1 MDVILFRKH
10 EFEMK
15 IYISADIEG
24 VCGSTHWDEAN
35 KDKGDYREFQ
45 QQMTAEVVAAC
56 EGAFA
61 AGAHEIM
68 IKDAHATGRN
78 IIAAELPPKTQLIR
92 GWSGHPYSMVQEL
105 DESFA
110 AVLFIGYHA
119 RAGSGGSPL
128 AHTIRSSVI
137 DYIKIN
143 DIYASEFLLH
153 GYVATKLKVPVAFL
167 SGDEDIC
174 NEVGKINANIKTV
187 AVKNGI
193 GNSTISLQPATA
205 VSLIR
210 DGVKLALQG
219 NFRSCLLELP
229 NKFVV
234 EIRYKQQVQ
243 AYRVSFYPGAELI
256 DSQTIRFETD
266 CYFEVM
272 RLKSFVI

>member
-1 MDVILFRKH
+1 
-10 EFEMK
+10 MK

-24 VCGSTHWDEAN
+24 VCGSTNWVEA
-35 KDKGDYREFQ
+35 DKQNSNYQEFQ
-45 QQMTAEVVAAC
+45 RQMTAEVVAAC
-56 EGAFA
+56 EGALA

-78 IIAAELPPKTQLIR
+78 IVAAELPPKTQLIR

-128 AHTIRSSVI
+128 AHTISSSVI

-143 DIYASEFLLH
+143 DLYASEFLLH
-153 GYVATKLKVPVAFL
+153 GYVATELKVPVAFL
-167 SGDEDIC
+167 SGDDNIC
-174 NEVGKINANIKTV
+174 NEVLKMNSNINTV
-187 AVKNGI
+187 AVKKGI

-205 VSLIR
+205 VNLIR
-210 DGVKLALQG
+210 DGVKSALQG
-219 NFRSCLLELP
+219 DFGSCLLELP
-229 NKFVV
+229 DRFVV
-234 EIRYKQQVQ
+234 KIRYKQQVQ
-243 AYRVSFYPGAELI
+243 AFRASFYPGAELI
-256 DSQTIRFETD
+256 DPQTIRFKTD
-266 CYFEVM
+266 RYFEVM